1 MSPLIVLVGPPGA
14 GKTTVADL
22 LAARLGV
29 EARDTDRDIVA
40 ATGRTVPDIFVDWGE
55 ARFRALEHEAVARAV
70 AEHRGVLALGG
81 GAVLDPRTRALLAGC
96 HVVFLEVGVAEAAS
110 RVGMTQARPLLLGN
124 VRSRLRALL
133 DERRP
138 VYTAVA
144 SATVPTDGL
153 TPDQVAAA
161 VEVTL
166 TAVPGGDGQ
175 PVSTGE

>member
-22 LAARLGV
+22 LAVRLGV
-29 EARDTDRDIVA
+29 DARDTDRDIEA
-40 ATGRTVPDIFVDWGE
+40 ATGRRIADIFVDSGE
-55 ARFRALEHEAVARAV
+55 ARFRALEHEAVARAL
-70 AEHRGVLALGG
+70 AEHDGVLALGG
-81 GAVLDPRTRALLAGC
+81 GAVLDQRTRTLLAGR

-153 TPDQVAAA
+153 TPEQVAAA
-161 VEVTL
+161 VEATL
-166 TAVPGGDGQ
+166 AAAQGGDGRREL
-175 PVSTGE
+175 TGD